1 MFGGVITIR
10 DHHHAKFAV
19 IRVSTLEIVQAIRIL
34 DGFAF
39 MSGQLPDSGVKT
51 SFIGFERTVFQEEL
65 DEVRLRCI
73 VELLGDNSTDAV
85 PAHEPREA
93 PTDKDGKDTESELG
107 S

>member
-19 IRVSTLEIVQAIRIL
+19 MRVSTLEIVQA
-34 DGFAF
+34 
-39 MSGQLPDSGVKT
+39 
-51 SFIGFERTVFQEEL
+51 TVFQEEL

-93 PTDKDGKDTESELG
+93 PTDKDGKDTESELAEMAATQDPG
-107 S
+107 